1 MTLELL
7 TPICKQEMQK
17 AAPKFVGEHDF
28 RNFCKMDAAN
38 VVDSLLD
45 ITKTPRKPQ
54 YKMAAELPL
63 ILRSC
68 LFGKADFMC
77 SAGLSCRTFGAN
89 FQKYFFSFF
98 FLTRYLTITA
108 SKLYHLIA

>member
-1 MTLELL
+1 MCAWFYKDYLSLL
-7 TPICKQEMQK
+7 FFLILPQ
-17 AAPKFVGEHDF
+17 
-28 RNFCKMDAAN
+28 

-89 FQKYFFSFF
+89 FQKYFFFQIFF
-98 FLTRYLTITA
+98 SRGI
-108 SKLYHLIA
+108 